1 MLANLAAEDEVGGD
15 PTNIQDVESAIHE
28 IPGNF
33 CMYRVLYDWKKR
45 SKH

>member
-33 CMYRVLYDWKKR
+33 RMRVLKKM

>member
-1 MLANLAAEDEVGGD
+1 MLADLEDLAAMPMPSKDTAEDEVGGD

-33 CMYRVLYDWKKR
+33 
-45 SKH
+45 